1 MKKYILIISLILI
14 ALFTYNTFSYNEYY
28 IPKPKAKLKIDLPL
42 PSTSTYKTDVFVFEY
57 SNSAIIHHSDNK
69 VVISYPDYF
78 SSIVFNLKKLS
89 HLDVDIYNFENS
101 IGVHEKQG
109 AYIDANIIKDTSQNI
124 YGVLCYL
131 QGNNIAT
138 SSQFFFTDS
147 INYFVSGSL
156 EYNRVV
162 NKEIEMQ
169 TAIMNVEV
177 LNFINSFKWSNIS
190 E

>member
-1 MKKYILIISLILI
+1 MKKYILIISLIVI

-42 PSTSTYKTDVFVFEY
+42 SSTSTYKTDVFVFEY
-57 SNSAIIHHSDNK
+57 SNSAIVHSIGKNME
-69 VVISYPDYF
+69 IRFPTYNA
-78 SSIVFNLKKLS
+78 SIVLNVKNLID
-89 HLDVDIYNFENS
+89 LDVDIYNFENS

-156 EYNRVV
+156 GYNRVV